1 MEPMT
6 EYFRARERKWHHKD
20 SKEKHDPKE
29 NFKRLLVSLESKIH
43 ACSINMHPEYEK
55 KDLRQ
60 QAEVES
66 QQNVTNEVN
75 EEWNDTKIIQPQN

>member
-1 MEPMT
+1 MIQKKTLRGYLHPQST
-6 EYFRARERKWHHKD
+6 K
-20 SKEKHDPKE
+20 S
-29 NFKRLLVSLESKIH
+29 H

-55 KDLRQ
+55 KDVRQ

-66 QQNVTNEVN
+66 QQNVTNEVK